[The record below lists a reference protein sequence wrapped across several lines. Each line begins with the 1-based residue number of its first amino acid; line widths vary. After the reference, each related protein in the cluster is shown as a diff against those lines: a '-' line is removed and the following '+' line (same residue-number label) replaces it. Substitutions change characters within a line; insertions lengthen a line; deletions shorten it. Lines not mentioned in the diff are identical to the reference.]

1 MDETKANIDL
11 LYGASKEFD
20 KYLRASKRNSRQK
33 ARQFETKGRMKKL
46 KLTDEVKTG
55 LSAFLKVTYPNET
68 PETLAFVLS
77 EFLWDAKEN
86 ELEFYDIE
94 SMTVQET
101 AFCEVY
107 IKTGNASEA
116 YAASHKDCTS
126 KPDSVRSLASRFI
139 HRPNVAAYIQA
150 YLNRVKESAIECGI
164 WSRAQSLIERR
175 DKLNALNADIE
186 TRKQTLKTAIELIQN
201 DESLSNADKA
211 QRIIQAIQRPV
222 YGRDTIEAHKAL
234 CDSLDALTWTNDSKK
249 VSWYE
254 ISGEAHNSWENME
267 KSRQRAE
274 ALEKEQA
281 KKFPALANFFNQ

>member
-1 MDETKANIDL
+1 
-11 LYGASKEFD
+11 
-20 KYLRASKRNSRQK
+20 
-33 ARQFETKGRMKKL
+33 MKKL

-77 EFLWDAKEN
+77 EFLWDSKEN
-86 ELEFYDIE
+86 EWEFYDIEELQDELQGYAARKILSSTETAAAYTE

-126 KPDSVRSLASRFI
+126 NPDSVRSLASRFI
-139 HRPNVAAYIQA
+139 RRQNVAAYIQA

-164 WSRAQSLIERR
+164 WSREQSLIERR

-201 DESLSNADKA
+201 DETLSNADKA

-222 YGRDTIEAHKAL
+222 YGRDTIEAHKSL
-234 CDSLDALTWTNDSKK
+234 CDSLDALTWTNDSSKL
-249 VSWYE
+249 SWYE
-254 ISGEAHNSWENME
+254 ISGEAQNSWENRE

-274 ALEKEQA
+274 EWEKAQA
-281 KKFPALANFFNQ
+281 KKYPSLYADFFSK